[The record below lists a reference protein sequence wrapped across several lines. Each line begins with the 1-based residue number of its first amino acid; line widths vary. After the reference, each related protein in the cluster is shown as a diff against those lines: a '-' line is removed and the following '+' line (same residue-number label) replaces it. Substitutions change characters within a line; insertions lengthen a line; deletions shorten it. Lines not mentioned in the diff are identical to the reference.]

1 MLAFFLECIG
11 CGQKL
16 GFAYA
21 VCRDKIRNARL
32 AASYGACLIKRDDLR
47 LSRFLER
54 YRRFEQNA
62 VFGAHSVADH
72 YGNGRCKA
80 ERARAAYNEHRYAS
94 RQRKANRL
102 ACYEPCGNGYRRDR
116 NDRRHKNARDLVGD
130 LSDRRFRCGSIAH
143 HADDLRKRR
152 ILADA
157 SRLAA
162 DKARAIHGSGR
173 DLASGRF
180 VNGDALA
187 GERRFIDGTA
197 AVYHHAVNRDALS
210 GAHKEHVVLCDLLDR
225 HGHFRTVSFDRCGFW
240 RKLHQAF
247 ERIGGL
253 AL

>member
-1 MLAFFLECIG
+1 MLAFFLECVG

-21 VCRDKIRNARL
+21 ACRDKIRNARL
-32 AASYGACLIKRDDLR
+32 AAGYGARLIKRNDLR
-47 LSRFLER
+47 LSRFLKR
-54 YRRFEQNA
+54 YRSFEQNA
-62 VFGAHSVADH
+62 VFCAHSVADH
-72 YGNGRCKA
+72 DGDRRCKS
-80 ERARAAYNEHRYAS
+80 EGTGTAYNEHRNAA
-94 RQRKANRL
+94 RQRKAHSF
-102 ACYEPCGNGYRRDR
+102 ACYEPCGNGYRSDR
-116 NDRRHKNARDLVGD
+116 NDRRHKYARDLVGD
-130 LSDRRFRCGSIAH
+130 LCDRRFSCGSVAH

-157 SRLAA
+157 RRLAA

-197 AVYHHAVNRDALS
+197 AVDHHTVNRDALA
-210 GAHKEHVVLCDLLDR
+210 GAHEEHVVLCDLLDR
-225 HGHFRTVSFDRCGFW
+225 HGHFRTVSFDRCGFG